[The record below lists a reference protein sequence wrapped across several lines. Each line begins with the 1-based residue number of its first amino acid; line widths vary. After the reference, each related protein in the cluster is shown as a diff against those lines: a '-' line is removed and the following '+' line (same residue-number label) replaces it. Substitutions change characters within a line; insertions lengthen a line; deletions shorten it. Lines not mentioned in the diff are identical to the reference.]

1 MSSYIKNTL
10 KASFLFLIVA
20 FFFLLASSVSAE
32 TLQERDQR
40 AIDKYNFS
48 KSNYVKVRNEYSRAK
63 DDYIKAKDKYVKYK
77 TGSLNAT
84 LEQAKNY
91 LSRSIDV
98 ALSHIEVIQ
107 SNSNTIPLLTED
119 QRKTTNAELNFEK
132 DWLIQK
138 KAQLPSAT
146 TKDQLISH
154 GKEVQNHWIAIRI
167 KTKKMAGEI
176 LIAHINRVITKGD
189 NISIELQA
197 NIDSLKVKGKDTS
210 TLEKLLIDLNKNLVL
225 AKQKRDSGKAE
236 FDKIGI
242 SGATTPEQ
250 LNSELKSA
258 DGLFKKGN
266 EFIKQANQYVK
277 IAHKDLKDAIKQIK
291 SQTSS
296 SSVSS
301 SASSLSSSSLSSDS
315 SSSI

>member
-1 MSSYIKNTL
+1 MLLSS
-10 KASFLFLIVA
+10 
-20 FFFLLASSVSAE
+20 FFLH
-32 TLQERDQR
+32 LQFQPKLFRREFQR

-48 KSNYVKVRNEYSRAK
+48 KSNYVKLERIQRAK

-84 LEQAKNY
+84 LSKAKNY

-98 ALSHIEVIQ
+98 VLSHIEVIQ

-250 LNSELKSA
+250 LNSEQVGGWFVQKETNL
-258 DGLFKKGN
+258 
-266 EFIKQANQYVK
+266 
-277 IAHKDLKDAIKQIK
+277 
-291 SQTSS
+291 
-296 SSVSS
+296 
-301 SASSLSSSSLSSDS
+301 
-315 SSSI
+315 